1 MKTILVP
8 TDFSEHAAYALRVAA
23 TIAKKKNA
31 TLLVAHMVGIKDS
44 ILTREESDTALESI
58 FYMKLTEKRFAEFL
72 DKDYLEGIEVQQVVK
87 KYKVF
92 SELNEV
98 ANENNAS
105 LIVMGSHGSSG
116 FQEVLV
122 GSNTEKVVRTADVP
136 VLIIKNNVADF
147 DMTNGVFACDYQTE
161 NIPAYKK
168 AKDFFSTFDAQMN
181 MAYINTPGASFKS
194 SKEIDNTLFTFFEKA
209 GEPAPLDKVNEVAI
223 FNDYTVEEGIFSYS
237 QLVSADIIS
246 IPTHG
251 RKGIAHFFS
260 GSIGE
265 DIANHA
271 AIPVLTI
278 KL

>member
-98 ANENNAS
+98 AKENNAS